1 MSIHFPP
8 LLIHFPIEGDNLMG
22 IFENLAFVD
31 QSHFLSNTIFG
42 SHLIIQG
49 PTAIASSLLSYY
61 CETRRIHLDECQL

>member
-42 SHLIIQG
+42 SHLIIQD
-49 PTAIASSLLSYY
+49 PP
-61 CETRRIHLDECQL
+61 Q